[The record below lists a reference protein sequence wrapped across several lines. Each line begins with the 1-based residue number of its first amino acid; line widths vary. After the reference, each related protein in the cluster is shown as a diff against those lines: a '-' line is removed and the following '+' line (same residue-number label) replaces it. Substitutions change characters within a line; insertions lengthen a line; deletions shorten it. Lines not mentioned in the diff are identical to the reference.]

1 MQNHPNALVVQLDT
15 VIGYID
21 GKYSVLN
28 IEIVKYKFQFVILL
42 TSHTSEAVANALLSI
57 FEKMKKIDNELGLQ
71 MYSYFSELFLTDNG
85 PEFDSLLNLC
95 NEDPN
100 MHVFYCH
107 TLSSFEK
114 GA

>member
-1 MQNHPNALVVQLDT
+1 
-15 VIGYID
+15 
-21 GKYSVLN
+21 
-28 IEIVKYKFQFVILL
+28 
-42 TSHTSEAVANALLSI
+42 
-57 FEKMKKIDNELGLQ
+57 MKKIDDELGFQ

-107 TLSSFEK
+107 PLSSFEK
-114 GA
+114 GD